1 MISISIIPTDTK
13 VVIEIPKEM
22 VNKPIHVEIRPETDA
37 EHSLPEPDPEKL
49 TEMKAYFDQFQID
62 FTGFK
67 FDREEANER

>member
-22 VNKPIHVEIRPETDA
+22 VNKPIHVEIRPENDT

-49 TEMKAYFDQFQID
+49 KEVKAYFDRFQID
-62 FTGFK
+62 FSNSK
-67 FDREEANER
+67 FDREEAHER